1 MRKRE
6 KERETLHNAKVL
18 STVIEHANLQVAVML
33 TPGSDDK

>member
-6 KERETLHNAKVL
+6 KERERHYIMLRFYL
-18 STVIEHANLQVAVML
+18 IEHANLQVAVML